1 VLEWECCLKH
11 PEVGAAEG
19 AVFIQN
25 HIIPVTE
32 KAFDDFANTGSD
44 EAFNKKIL
52 GI

>member
-1 VLEWECCLKH
+1 MEWECAIKH

-19 AVFIQN
+19 AIFIKN
-25 HIIPVTE
+25 NIIQVTA

>member
-1 VLEWECCLKH
+1 MEWECAIKH

-19 AVFIQN
+19 AIFIQKN
-25 HIIPVTE
+25 IIKVTE